1 MFYDSCLM
9 KRGFS
14 LIELI
19 MVMAIF
25 AIISSITMNFY
36 SGYKSKIDIE
46 TEGDAII
53 GKLRE
58 ARGYA
63 LNGEQFLKWGVHF
76 DNPTTGE
83 DANKPFYELFFG
95 ASYPGTIKE
104 KIYLSSFLQF
114 NTPAAGT
121 FFDILF
127 DINTG
132 KCSSPCLNQ
141 SIIISLKNGTQIKTI
156 TINSEGKIE

>member
-1 MFYDSCLM
+1 M
-9 KRGFS
+9 RGFS
-14 LIELI
+14 IIELI
-19 MVMAIF
+19 LVLAIF
-25 AIISSITMNFY
+25 GIISSITLNFY

-63 LNGEQFLKWGVHF
+63 LNGEQFSKWGVHF
-76 DNPTTGE
+76 DNPTAGG
-83 DANKPFYELFFG
+83 DANKPFYELFYG

-114 NTPAAGT
+114 NTPVASSSCNMI
-121 FFDILF
+121 FEV
-127 DINTG
+127 NTG
-132 KCSSPCLNQ
+132 KRDISSNCASNN
-141 SIIISLKNGTQIKTI
+141 IIIVLKSGIQTKTI
-156 TINSEGKIE
+156 TVNAEGKIE